1 MYSTGSTTGPNN
13 WTMYM
18 IRPEDVGQVNDI
30 IGTNRVKIIA
40 QSGVE
45 SEINIVSVE
54 HDLKMAFNKQQQD
67 REALANVLVFH

>member
-1 MYSTGSTTGPNN
+1 MLAKSMTLS
-13 WTMYM
+13 
-18 IRPEDVGQVNDI
+18 V
-30 IGTNRVKIIA
+30 NRVKIIA

-67 REALANVLVFH
+67 REVLGKCV